1 MILVLAHEGQQGN
14 VRTKQRLKQ
23 KGLWSRI
30 DQDVES

>member
-1 MILVLAHEGQQGN
+1 MILVLADEGQQGN
-14 VRTKQRLKQ
+14 VRSKKRLRQ